1 MILKEAG
8 NPISRRQDEMRQLS
22 QDSKTTIRKVKELA
36 AFREEY
42 IMTKGK
48 PPLFKPAIEKIGI
61 SPDTV
66 KRHAPELFLKWFDVD
81 FHSDLPK

>member
-1 MILKEAG
+1 
-8 NPISRRQDEMRQLS
+8 MRQLS

-42 IMTKGK
+42 ITTKGK

-66 KRHAPELFLKWFDVD
+66 KRHAPELFLKWFDVN
-81 FHSDLPK
+81 FHLDLPK